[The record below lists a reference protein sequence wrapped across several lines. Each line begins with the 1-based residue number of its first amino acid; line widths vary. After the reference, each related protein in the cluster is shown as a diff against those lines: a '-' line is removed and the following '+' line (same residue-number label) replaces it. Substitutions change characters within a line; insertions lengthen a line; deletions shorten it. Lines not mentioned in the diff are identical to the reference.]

1 MLQVYSIVITVLI
14 LILWNENRIKSRWLR
29 GSDETIKTQAA
40 RIQHLERIG
49 MPDFIKVQ
57 AYNPSSGDVLIA
69 TCDSRLTP
77 QQIINIRDGF
87 KKALPDQKLII
98 TDGIK
103 MSWISGMNPE
113 NGMHVS
119 EVIYG
124 QKS

>member
-1 MLQVYSIVITVLI
+1 
-14 LILWNENRIKSRWLR
+14 
-29 GSDETIKTQAA
+29 
-40 RIQHLERIG
+40 